1 MAPGTGLV
9 APLRIVVQERNLSD
23 PASTNQPTILVHC
36 PADANVVPVVV
47 VVHPPSQSP
56 FAVEPLIIR
65 ATTMH
70 HLEYGWIESVYHI
83 NTKPFLSPST
93 IIDRVG
99 ITVREGTPFA
109 HYLREISLVA
119 KPPPPSSPFSEPS
132 PGRPE
137 KHELRVKVSWHP
149 ESAPD
154 AASSMDTAS
163 TPTNGPSDRRLIS
176 TLGTLRWRAPL
187 HVDNNDDGGGV
198 LQREMVAWLV
208 YMTPGRSQAL
218 ILELGTAADHC
229 RAS

>member
-1 MAPGTGLV
+1 MKKRSSSALLTGV
-9 APLRIVVQERNLSD
+9 EAHGSRNWVGGAAQDSG
-23 PASTNQPTILVHC
+23 PRARPIGSRVNQPTHNL
-36 PADANVVPVVV
+36 
-47 VVHPPSQSP
+47 
-56 FAVEPLIIR
+56 VEPLIIR

-83 NTKPFLSPST
+83 NTKPFSSPST

-132 PGRPE
+132 PGQPE

-154 AASSMDTAS
+154 AASLMDTAS
-163 TPTNGPSDRRLIS
+163 TPTNGPSNRRLIS
-176 TLGTLRWRAPL
+176 TLGTLWWRAPL
-187 HVDNNDDGGGV
+187 HVDNDDDGGGV

-218 ILELGTAADHC
+218 ILELGTAADHR